1 MNWFEIALT
10 SKDGDLY
17 LSSDREF
24 IMASQLYEDDPT
36 IFFSI
41 VGLLYDDIYKYK
53 NIEDIG
59 CFYNGYKLNTTYKK
73 VKKEDYPNIKFAPEL
88 KMDSDDIFK
97 PTGKKKY
104 YIKRSKNYFKHP
116 DDLKNGI
123 TYITHTGMIVRYE
136 NNYYDLIGTVS
147 VDINKCDKELVND
160 WFYYHVDDLMYEEF
174 NEDKWKKHYD
184 IYYKNPLE

>member
-17 LSSDREF
+17 LSSNREF
-24 IMASQLYEDDPT
+24 IMASQLCKDDPT

-53 NIEDIG
+53 NIEDVSY
-59 CFYNGYKLNTTYKK
+59 FYNGYKLNTTYKK

-97 PTGKKKY
+97 STGKKKY
-104 YIKRSKNYFKHP
+104 YIKRSKNYFQHP

-136 NNYYDLIGTVS
+136 NDYYDLIGTVS

-184 IYYKNPLE
+184 IYYKDPLE